1 VILPNQKMFLS
12 LVIRGVA
19 VPSLATLLA
28 GIPAKAQNISG
39 DYVFLIGS
47 GFLCDSGD
55 SSACPAVVKSADG
68 SSFELSGVGT
78 FASHGERGRSS
89 SVCSSRSDETRDQA
103 LYTPQPELRVRA
115 PLAARKKA

>member
-1 VILPNQKMFLS
+1 MFLT
-12 LVIRGVA
+12 LLITGAA
-19 VPSLATLLA
+19 VPSLALLLA
-28 GIPAKAQNISG
+28 AIPAMARSNGG

-78 FASHGERGRSS
+78 FASYGERDEARTRSS
-89 SVCSSRSDETRDQA
+89 PAVI
-103 LYTPQPELRVRA
+103 
-115 PLAARKKA
+115 